1 MVRQSGQ
8 LETGSRDRRV
18 QHQRCLL
25 RSGCRGAGGWLS
37 YRWRHAGRTDRHS
50 GNLCRQAALEA
61 GMRNSATLVKTAAL
75 SCVAI
80 AGLGQARAATPMAM
94 LADGAAEIASNFEP
108 GCNSAGQC
116 NLRVT
121 PQQLLAQAEALIQ
134 QKNYQAALPLVDALG
149 QVPELQMQQRFL
161 AGYIAIETGDIKGA
175 IRKFRSIL
183 DENPGQT
190 RVRLELARAYLL
202 TGKEASADYHFRLA
216 QNDENLPDEIA
227 RTIRNTRSILRDQ
240 RIWRFSFDFGFA
252 PDTNINGATDAE
264 SIDINFGPIKL
275 PLQLDEN
282 ARERSGIGQT
292 AGFSGG
298 IRIKTSDRMALLFDA
313 DSKIVNYKGKEA
325 DDIVVQVA
333 AGPELRIAR
342 YSSISLQAVGLHR
355 WYGGR
360 LATREYGGRVGYQQA
375 LSEGQRLGVEL
386 DVRRT
391 ESQTSDSYSGWQLGA
406 NATYEH
412 LVGKALIASASVFAR
427 RDLLN
432 AEGFSSFNY
441 GVNLG
446 LGGELPLGLNAGVA
460 ASVSRSAF
468 DAPLLL
474 YSTEKRQDW
483 RGFARAYMGSR
494 KIKFLGFSPS
504 VDYVYSRVDS
514 NYDLYEMSRHRVNF
528 KFARYF

>member
-1 MVRQSGQ
+1 M
-8 LETGSRDRRV
+8 T
-18 QHQRCLL
+18 
-25 RSGCRGAGGWLS
+25 
-37 YRWRHAGRTDRHS
+37 
-50 GNLCRQAALEA
+50 
-61 GMRNSATLVKTAAL
+61 NSATLIKAAAL
-75 SCVAI
+75 SCATLAGFGQVQAAPSLVVVAD
-80 AGLGQARAATPMAM
+80 AVL
-94 LADGAAEIASNFEP
+94 EIAPNLQP
-108 GCNSAGQC
+108 ACDATGQC

-121 PQQLLAQAEALIQ
+121 PAQLLAKAESLIHE
-134 QKNYQAALPLVDALG
+134 KNYQAALPLVDALG

-175 IRKFRSIL
+175 IKKFRSIL

-227 RTIRNTRSILRDQ
+227 KTIRNTRSILRDQ

-264 SIDINFGPIKL
+264 TIDINFGPIKL

-282 ARERSGIGQT
+282 ARERSGVGQT

-298 IRIKTSDRMALLFDA
+298 IRVKANDRLALLLDA
-313 DSKIVNYKGKEA
+313 DSKIINYKGEEA
-325 DDIVVQVA
+325 DDIVVQLA

-342 YSSISLQAVGLHR
+342 YSSISLQAVGLQR

-360 LATREYGGRVGYQQA
+360 LATREYGGRFGYQQA

-386 DVRRT
+386 DARRT
-391 ESQTSDSYSGWQLGA
+391 ESQISDAYSGWQLGA

-412 LVGKALIASASVFAR
+412 LVGKSLIASASVFAR

-432 AEGFSSFNY
+432 ADGFSSFNY

-446 LGGELPLGLNAGVA
+446 IGGELPFGLNAGVA
-460 ASVSRSAF
+460 ASVSRSTF

-474 YSTEKRQDW
+474 YSPDKRQDW
-483 RGFARAYMGSR
+483 RGFGRAYVGSR
-494 KIKFLGFSPS
+494 KLKFLGFSPS
-504 VDYVYSRVDS
+504 IDYNYSRVNS